1 MVHQVLLR
9 KLAQQW
15 ALRRKS
21 QGYKPGTE
29 EHDGAQLEFWTGA
42 YAVLEILGP
51 SAPSINPMVLVILS
65 VGRDCVEEF
74 DKEPSDDAA

>member
-1 MVHQVLLR
+1 MLLR

-15 ALRRKS
+15 ARRRKG
-21 QGYKPGTE
+21 QGYKPGTKK
-29 EHDGAQLEFWTGA
+29 HADAQLEFWMGA

-51 SAPSINPMVLVILS
+51 SAPGINPMVLMMIS

-74 DKEPSDDAA
+74 NKEPSDAAA